1 MHHKP
6 LLLMLGH
13 ILMYLFSLPLM
24 MLGITRSLIII
35 YVILL
40 RMHTHSCI
48 IVGIVE
54 EKGKNTVLG
63 RKRLGKDF
71 LSKKGRQTH
80 THISG
85 AKGETIT
92 NIWSSP
98 RRISVCR
105 ADSSGYLDFGRTDR
119 GLSVVDRKRRV
130 TDGQEEASSM
140 LIVVL
145 VYSTLLILSV

>member
-13 ILMYLFSLPLM
+13 ILMYLFSLPLT

-40 RMHTHSCI
+40 RMRTHSCI

-98 RRISVCR
+98 RRISACVEPIQEDTWTSGERTVVCQ
-105 ADSSGYLDFGRTDR
+105 SWIGREESLR
-119 GLSVVDRKRRV
+119 VKRKQV
-130 TDGQEEASSM
+130 QC
-140 LIVVL
+140 L
-145 VYSTLLILSV
+145 